1 MGDEVGGPCYYRLDL
16 ESRAVFEASNPCC
29 TRSAEQRPTQV
40 ICPAREAFKE
50 FDEEISSKSPSDAG
64 LLTAPLMAGL
74 IVASVIGG
82 RLVSALGR
90 YKALSVLG
98 LGLAIAGFI
107 AIAAA
112 VRAAAPLPAIELTT

>member
-1 MGDEVGGPCYYRLDL
+1 
-16 ESRAVFEASNPCC
+16 
-29 TRSAEQRPTQV
+29 
-40 ICPAREAFKE
+40 
-50 FDEEISSKSPSDAG
+50 
-64 LLTAPLMAGL
+64 MAGL

-112 VRAAAPLPAIELTT
+112 VRAAAPLQFDFRYSNRIKLGVDDTERTRRAIKGAGGKRLTRACRTFMAYGIEWESITHLRRARVSR